1 MNLDS
6 PINKTYLDDINFER
20 LIKNARKKNLS
31 DTTFKLKEHNLLQ
44 ELLFD
49 EIMSKDN
56 AQVLKKKKKLQI
68 LKDASKRLQAQA

>member
-6 PINKTYLDDINFER
+6 PINKTYIDDINFER
-20 LIKNARKKNLS
+20 LIESARKKNLS
-31 DTTFKLKEHNLLQ
+31 NTTLKLNEHNLLQ

>member
-1 MNLDS
+1 MNFDS
-6 PINKTYLDDINFER
+6 PIDKTYIDDVDFKN
-20 LIKNARKKNLS
+20 LIEKARKKNLS
-31 DTTFKLKEHNLLQ
+31 DIKLKLNEHNLLQ
-44 ELLFD
+44 EPLFD

>member
-1 MNLDS
+1 MNFDS
-6 PINKTYLDDINFER
+6 PIDKTYIDDVDFKN
-20 LIKNARKKNLS
+20 LIEKARKKNLS
-31 DTTFKLKEHNLLQ
+31 DIKLKLNEHNLLQ